1 MIDEYLQESITIDKF
16 EKSYLDSLP
25 SDKKEIFFNPKR
37 GLYHILLSNR
47 VRVGIVGVILN
58 PKHKDYGFFQIYIEK
73 KYRGKGILKKAAEL
87 VFKKYKLTSLIATI
101 KKYNKASIKG
111 HLKGGF
117 TPVEDVVQANLIE
130 KGYQKKDEIRLIY
143 RG

>member
-37 GLYHILLSNR
+37 GLYHILLSNK
-47 VRVGIVGVILN
+47 VRVGIVGIILN

-87 VFKKYKLTSLIATI
+87 VFKNI
-101 KKYNKASIKG
+101 N
-111 HLKGGF
+111 
-117 TPVEDVVQANLIE
+117 
-130 KGYQKKDEIRLIY
+130 
-143 RG
+143 